1 MMIVQRLYPDLDFG
15 RAWHGGELLPARPS
29 TTPLG
34 EVAREL
40 PDEDLTFTP
49 AEIARIDRV
58 CAGIPDPAPLH
69 RPWLGRVP
77 RPCACRCGGII
88 QPPYWPQQR
97 FLPGHNPNGRP
108 GR

>member
-1 MMIVQRLYPDLDFG
+1 MIVQRLYSDLDFG
-15 RAWHGGELLPARPS
+15 RAWQGGELLPARAS

-49 AEIARIDRV
+49 AEVARIDR
-58 CAGIPDPAPLH
+58 AFAQILTSTPRHGSWSPRA
-69 RPWLGRVP
+69 P
-77 RPCACRCGGII
+77 RPCACGCGGQIL
-88 QPPYWPQQR
+88 PPYWRQQR
-97 FLPGHNPNGRP
+97 FLQGHNPNGRP